1 MHLNQ
6 WDYVELLFFFHVVKI
21 GDVLEEIG
29 IQVFVLEGVVRLN
42 KVGEFFDNQLVAVFF
57 QHLFCYCCD
66 VFGRKRSYSEYDLF
80 LGCKAGC
87 RYQYCCDQGDDQ
99 CFLHFFI
106 PPCNL
111 YSIFKNKR
119 AGP

>member
-6 WDYVELLFFFHVVKI
+6 WDYVELLFLFHVVKI

-57 QHLFCYCCD
+57 STSFATVAMSL
-66 VFGRKRSYSEYDLF
+66 
-80 LGCKAGC
+80 AGNGVTPSTIFFSAAK
-87 RYQYCCDQGDDQ
+87 QAVGINIAAISAMINA
-99 CFLHFFI
+99 FFI
-106 PPCNL
+106 
-111 YSIFKNKR
+111 S
-119 AGP
+119 